1 MKIQNIP
8 VGPLQVNC
16 FVVYDEE
23 KHDAV
28 VIDPGDEPGKIIG
41 FIEAAKLLVS
51 SIVCTHSHF
60 DHVGAVGKLKEAT
73 SAPVIIHKEDLD
85 IYMHAEEQ
93 AALWGL
99 RIEQPPEPDAYVLEG
114 DEIIAGNL
122 RFRVLHA
129 PGHSPG
135 GICLYGHD
143 VIFTGD
149 TIFAGSVG
157 RTDFPGGSYD
167 SLKKSFARII
177 SLPPETKILS
187 GHGPETNVGRE
198 RMSNFFVEEL

>member
-23 KHDAV
+23 VNDAII
-28 VIDPGDEPGKIIG
+28 IDPGDEPEKIIS
-41 FIEAAKLLVS
+41 FIEAGKFRVS

-60 DHVGAVGKLKEAT
+60 DHVGAVRRLKEVT
-73 SAPVIIHKEDLD
+73 DAPVVIHKDDLG

-93 AALWGL
+93 AVMWGL
-99 RIEQPPEPDAYVLEG
+99 RMEQPPKPDSFVLEG
-114 DEIIAGNL
+114 DEITAGSL
-122 RFRVLHA
+122 RFRVLHT

-135 GICLYGHD
+135 GICLYGND

-187 GHGPETNVGRE
+187 GHGPETTVGIE
-198 RMSNFFVEEL
+198 RKSNFFVDEL

>member
-1 MKIQNIP
+1 MKIRNIP

-23 KHDAV
+23 RNDAI
-28 VIDPGDEPGKIIG
+28 VIDPGDEPEKIVG
-41 FIEAAKLLVS
+41 FIKAGKLLVS

-60 DHVGAVGKLKEAT
+60 DHVGAVRKLKEAT
-73 SAPVIIHKEDLD
+73 GAPVMIHKEDLD
-85 IYMHAEEQ
+85 IFMHAEEQ
-93 AALWGL
+93 ATLWGL
-99 RIEQPPEPDAYVLEG
+99 SIEQPSEPDSYLLEG
-114 DEIIAGNL
+114 DEIVAGDL
-122 RFRVLHA
+122 RFRVLHT

-135 GICLYGHD
+135 GICLYGHN

-167 SLKKSFARII
+167 TLKKSFARII
-177 SLPPETKILS
+177 SLPPETKIFS
-187 GHGPETNVGRE
+187 GHGPETSVGRE
-198 RMSNFFVEEL
+198 RTSNFFVEEL